1 MASLITANGGVMGCK
16 TGFARCSPT
25 GSCLSMSTTSNCNRC
40 GNACRAPYS
49 TCDNE
54 MGCVGKFT
62 LPATFQLCTGAVGKQ
77 TCAAPLFSAGYASIM
92 LGKTVPLRTSSG
104 ELRQEGLMTIW
115 ASMGTKIES
124 AVGMDVDT
132 GGEVDLDLKV
142 PVTSMKQDPKW
153 GWVVEHQ
160 IEFSF
165 KHVAKIHL
173 VVTVVQP
180 NGKKL
185 NLMSNEITNDV
196 PVKTEIAVD
205 FAARM
210 CF

>member
-1 MASLITANGGVMGCK
+1 
-16 TGFARCSPT
+16 
-25 GSCLSMSTTSNCNRC
+25 
-40 GNACRAPYS
+40 
-49 TCDNE
+49 
-54 MGCVGKFT
+54 
-62 LPATFQLCTGAVGKQ
+62 
-77 TCAAPLFSAGYASIM
+77 
-92 LGKTVPLRTSSG
+92 
-104 ELRQEGLMTIW
+104 MTIW

>member
-1 MASLITANGGVMGCK
+1 MGLGCK

-49 TCDNE
+49 KCDKE

-62 LPATFQLCTGAVGKQ
+62 LPATFQLCTGAVGAQ
-77 TCAAPLFSAGYASIM
+77 TCAAPLFGAGYASIM
-92 LGKTVPLRTSSG
+92 LVKTVPLRTSSG
-104 ELRQEGLMTIW
+104 ELRQQGLMTIW
-115 ASMGTKIES
+115 ASMGTKIKS
-124 AVGMDVDT
+124 ASGTNVDT
-132 GGEVDLDLKV
+132 GGKVDLDLNV
-142 PVTSMKQDPKW
+142 PVTSMKHDPMMG

-165 KHVAKIHL
+165 KHVAKMHL
-173 VVTVVQP
+173 LVTVEQP
-180 NGKKL
+180 NGKVL

-196 PVKTEIAVD
+196 PPETENAVD
-205 FAARM
+205 FASRL
-210 CF
+210 CLYY